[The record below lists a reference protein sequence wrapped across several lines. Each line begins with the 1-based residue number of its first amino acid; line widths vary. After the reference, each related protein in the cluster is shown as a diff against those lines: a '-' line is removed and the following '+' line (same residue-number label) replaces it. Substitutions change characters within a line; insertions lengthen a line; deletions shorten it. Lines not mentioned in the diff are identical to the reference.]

1 MNHSASPSLSS
12 RVTRPAYQGTCRNGE
27 AVLSGPS
34 SVLVWYLQLE
44 DSDQPILPGD
54 MPRIGEAVIWAQL
67 GDGVAAILPGGAV
80 THPTRGHAK
89 LGKQ

>member
-1 MNHSASPSLSS
+1 MGNGPELYPVVAARSSSRQPVLRRNVMNHSASPSLSS

-34 SVLVWYLQLE
+34 LVLVWYLQLE

-54 MPRIGEAVIWAQL
+54 MP
-67 GDGVAAILPGGAV
+67 
-80 THPTRGHAK
+80 K

>member
-1 MNHSASPSLSS
+1 M
-12 RVTRPAYQGTCRNGE
+12 TRPAYQGTCRNGE

-67 GDGVAAILPGGAV
+67 GGGVEPV
-80 THPTRGHAK
+80 TQKEDKTAQTSGTWNV
-89 LGKQ
+89 

>member
-1 MNHSASPSLSS
+1 MVHLGIRPELSPVVAARSSSRQPVLRRNVMNHSASPSLSS

-34 SVLVWYLQLE
+34 LVLVEYLFSL
-44 DSDQPILPGD
+44 
-54 MPRIGEAVIWAQL
+54 RI
-67 GDGVAAILPGGAV
+67 V
-80 THPTRGHAK
+80 TNPSYQGTCQE